1 MVKFTS
7 PDTREF
13 LNNTLVTSGTD
24 NAEDRAWA
32 KVGLVEGDGANG
44 GVGNLESGL
53 GPVTLNTVIPDG
65 AVVNAVIPNFTV
77 NFSTDLEKDILDRIE
92 GYEEFGLRYDDAS
105 ETWKFITGNNLS
117 TISIFALA
125 NTGDTSSTNLDAS
138 WWFKFTNDG
147 NTYTVTYRRLDYIF
161 ESEAQNKFHYDAEE
175 KIYDYKTGKA
185 VKDTVKI
192 LKTNSIVS
200 TGNSIG
206 YPINWQVVDTVT
218 EADGYQDNRKVKVG
232 FFDDD
237 DDGVLTILRYLTYM
251 LNLLYPNLLNLCSL
265 RSTAHMTK

>member
-1 MVKFTS
+1 MSTS
-7 PDTREF
+7 
-13 LNNTLVTSGTD
+13 
-24 NAEDRAWA
+24 
-32 KVGLVEGDGANG
+32 
-44 GVGNLESGL
+44 
-53 GPVTLNTVIPDG
+53 
-65 AVVNAVIPNFTV
+65 
-77 NFSTDLEKDILDRIE
+77 
-92 GYEEFGLRYDDAS
+92 
-105 ETWKFITGNNLS
+105 
-117 TISIFALA
+117 SIFALA

-237 DDGVLTILRYLTYM
+237 DDGVVDNPEIFDIYVEPTL
-251 LNLLYPNLLNLCSL
+251 SE
-265 RSTAHMTK
+265 STKFVFFEKYSS